1 MQTPKIMMISHLDI
15 EFMSYTTFPQ
25 CRINNTKTL
34 VKNIETV
41 TIVFCWNNCSGYSQE
56 KCFKCNLVFPKLS
69 RLKKGQRVK
78 GF

>member
-25 CRINNTKTL
+25 CRINNNKTL

-41 TIVFCWNNCSGYSQE
+41 T
-56 KCFKCNLVFPKLS
+56 
-69 RLKKGQRVK
+69 KKMTLAKNGPIIKNPQ
-78 GF
+78 F